1 MWQATERER
10 SGRCRALRRKLA
22 RQLHDKVGTDV
33 GPRKRCSASG
43 LAESP
48 SFVACRL
55 AAVGLWPA
63 ESPQGP
69 SCCCCV
75 AASAASATYTR
86 LRLLCCCCCHTHTA
100 QAHPHSGPHCTLL
113 LSYIHT
119 RCSTSRFRCDRCSP
133 PRAPALTT
141 LASVSLPV
149 CAVRCRHPCYT
160 FSPCNRRTNASL
172 PVHIAR
178 VPQTIACPGVPIPN
192 DLRQPPT
199 STPYSLPR
207 ALDTPLAASA
217 FLFGYPVPW

>member
-1 MWQATERER
+1 LWQATERER

-33 GPRKRCSASG
+33 GPRERCQCSASG

-48 SFVACRL
+48 SFVGCRPVTGREPTSDKDPL
-55 AAVGLWPA
+55 AAV
-63 ESPQGP
+63 
-69 SCCCCV
+69 
-75 AASAASATYTR
+75 AS
-86 LRLLCCCCCHTHTA
+86 LRLLH
-100 QAHPHSGPHCTLL
+100 LL
-113 LSYIHT
+113 PTPVCSVCSAAISKQTRIPVRTSLPSPTVHT
-119 RCSTSRFRCDRCSP
+119 RCPTSRLRCDRCSP

-149 CAVRCRHPCYT
+149 CAVGCRHPCYT

-192 DLRQPPT
+192 DLRPPPT

-217 FLFGYPVPW
+217 FLFGYPAPW